1 MKTNVYYIP
10 VQLGSNFR
18 EHAQEI
24 PQEKIDTK
32 NVLKIE
38 DIIDIQNLNEAFSHN
53 YLFEGE
59 TGRDFCFKY
68 TNFIDPNYDEGYF
81 FIIAARNGDT
91 EMLNALIE
99 KGNQENPNNTTNSI
113 QEGLGTA
120 AHKGYLD
127 CVKLLIE
134 NGADPK
140 KLIGYSSYDNH
151 KHIKKYLDE
160 KLLTK

>member
-10 VQLGSNFR
+10 VQFVSNFR

-68 TNFIDPNYDEGYF
+68 TDFIDPNYDEGYF

-91 EMLNALIE
+91 EMLNSLIE
-99 KGNQENPNNTTNSI
+99 KGNQKDPDNTTNSI

-120 AHKGYLD
+120 AHKGHLD
-127 CVKLLIE
+127 CVELLIK
-134 NGADPK
+134 NGADSK
-140 KLIGYSSYDNH
+140 KLRGTTAYNNYQ
-151 KHIKKYLDE
+151 HIKEYLD
-160 KLLTK
+160 KINY

>member
-38 DIIDIQNLNEAFSHN
+38 DIIDIQDYNED
-53 YLFEGE
+53 FENHYIY
-59 TGRDFCFKY
+59 GRREKAMKY
-68 TNFIDPNYDEGYF
+68 IDFIDPDYDEGYF
-81 FIIAARNGDT
+81 FIIAARNGDI

-99 KGNQENPNNTTNSI
+99 KGREKDLDITNSI
-113 QEGLGTA
+113 QEGLIA
-120 AHKGYLD
+120 SANARQKE
-127 CVKLLIE
+127 CVKMLVD
-134 NGADPK
+134 NGANPG
-140 KLIGYSSYDNH
+140 LLAGTSIYSYINECAS
-151 KHIKKYLDE
+151 E
-160 KLLTK
+160 T